1 MSELINCV
9 EMTALNPGVIKSYT
23 GKGVN
28 TIRYYV
34 GEVSSEDTFS
44 INDVL
49 PVVKE
54 AVSLGMNWIMHL
66 NMRNIITAD
75 GSAIPNEP
83 RMFIRASER
92 KIFEFVLNNLKRLA
106 AENALPSI
114 VEIDCEMG
122 RVFPEVKLG
131 SDEEKRVLNAA
142 INGATAEN
150 PKMKIMFYLSAG
162 LDNEVCKKAIN
173 RFTVAGGRP
182 FHHLSVDFSEK
193 KTSDLLPFSKNIS
206 DLSRRFDKDIIIV
219 ETSASCTDEVQD
231 MLIQH
236 LANIPFDKGLG
247 VIFSDKTYA

>member
-1 MSELINCV
+1 MENKGETLMSELINCV

-114 VEIDCEMG
+114 
-122 RVFPEVKLG
+122 
-131 SDEEKRVLNAA
+131 LNAA

-193 KTSDLLPFSKNIS
+193 KTSDLLPFSNNIS